1 VLNGAGLDQLNGAG
15 LDQLN
20 GAGLDKLN
28 GTGLGLDEL
37 NGAGLGLIE
46 LNGAGLDKLNGA
58 GLGLDEL
65 NGAGLGLDELNGA
78 GLDKLNGARLE
89 LGPELNGA
97 GPDSRR
103 PLQVA
108 ALGGRS
114 FRRIA
119 SKERLAI
126 FSLSLY
132 EINRALQPEKKQ
144 LNLADYVPKEYHEFL
159 PLFSEAVAKA
169 VPPHRPYDHKIPL
182 REGFTP
188 PFGPHTPYPRPSCR
202 R

>member
-1 VLNGAGLDQLNGAG
+1 MLNGAG

-65 NGAGLGLDELNGA
+65 NGAGL